1 MIILNLS
8 LFDSSSLLESLA
20 VEADDDDSYDVT
32 EIFLVGEEESVDE
45 ESESSLLA
53 ETFRFLLFFF
63 LFGTLLEIIASY

>member
-1 MIILNLS
+1 MIVMMS
-8 LFDSSSLLESLA
+8 LKSGFLF
-20 VEADDDDSYDVT
+20 
-32 EIFLVGEEESVDE
+32 FLVGEEESVDE